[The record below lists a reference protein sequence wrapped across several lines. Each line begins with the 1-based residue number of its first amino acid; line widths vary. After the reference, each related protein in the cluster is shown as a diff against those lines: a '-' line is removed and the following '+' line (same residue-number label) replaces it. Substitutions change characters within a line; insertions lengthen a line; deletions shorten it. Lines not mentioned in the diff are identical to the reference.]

1 MKGEK
6 LFILYKDSNN
16 SVKERCRIDKW
27 TFQDRIMGEQCITF
41 STECE
46 KPIPFAIG
54 DYCTYRGATFYLNNL
69 PSVSQ
74 TAKRNQIG
82 NAFKYENVKFESEAS
97 DLGRVIMLD
106 VTPTTGD
113 YIPSEGTNYTGSANF
128 QLFCGETNAL
138 INGKSVTYTPVCTL
152 AGKIQAN
159 LDRAFPKAG
168 WHIHVNLSSTEK
180 KKGKTWLVTHTDDKV
195 LSFNNTTVQ
204 AALSEVHNTF
214 KLDYFIRG
222 REIYIGYSLGA
233 VTSDQTTIDET
244 SANKKYFYFGYGRGY
259 ADKDNQGLAL
269 FQIKETSNQQQQLI
283 TRLRAIGSTKN
294 MPYRYYNKKYNLS
307 QSLFPQNLQLPDT
320 FEAPNIKDKNNIS
333 RKKLFPFLCAVL
345 GDTSDAYIDKNDDCM
360 STKEGLREGFA
371 QWDGSNADLEE
382 IYPTIKESTYGE
394 LRAADCEDID
404 GRTESKGTV
413 SDALGH
419 KSFLNYDD
427 HERIDEIVS
436 VGYLADGK
444 IIDDANIGDG
454 IVPNGNGDH
463 PHIDLDAVINENTKN
478 GQYINS
484 VGKHCWIE
492 EKDLFTVKDQDAGS
506 YFMSP
511 SYGHLWCGVKYSTSH
526 NSEIEIGYRIKVYI
540 TPKSKNKE
548 VLAGTY
554 SHIVGNIKNGDS
566 DFIEFELPDLPDVKS
581 SKSQIERIKLDE
593 KSDVRVTFELIFTK
607 KDYAGLDYSITYY
620 VGKSKYEKGLSTD
633 FKPQYRWANA
643 QYSETFDKSPFHVI
657 IKDLGIQDFK
667 ATFSGKDKPAIVMSD
682 GHCVARTFEIGDDVK
697 KVTFLKNGR
706 EYAGWQLSLT
716 RATDSSLHI
725 YYPSTNGRLKAGDHY
740 VLTGIVMPDVYIK
753 AAEVRLLVAATQYL
767 ADNSETK
774 FTYEPHIDEIYLI
787 RNYDRCENEG
797 DVTKSVYWNLYAGL
811 KFPFL
816 SIPKT
821 EDSTEIPPVVNITI
835 ETLTIKEG
843 DSLAPKVEITLNND
857 IEQSTYQKITT
868 AVNRIYDGSIFKAQ
882 HANSGSILSEVQLL
896 INQIC
901 DKKYLSKLTSDTAD
915 GLITFLKGV
924 KFGEKYGISDT
935 GRAELDRVDVGHFVE
950 RVSGGVMR
958 MDAEGH
964 SYVEVDKLYVRMKAY
979 FDSLEIIKFL
989 YSYGNRIAG
998 RGGVRI
1004 SKVEDKGAFY
1014 RCYFL
1019 QEQDGIKIRNP
1030 FVVKD
1035 QAIAK
1040 DFNIKEGTTE
1050 HASNHYL
1057 WRAVT
1062 SIGDNYVDL
1071 SKTNCDA
1078 GSDAPL
1084 VGDSLCQFGY
1094 QGTDKENRDRQNAI
1108 MESVVGS
1115 GTPSYVL
1122 LHGINTFSLDGKDII
1137 SMGFDETNNEAYLR
1151 TYGNAYIG
1159 ARDGSSYIKY
1169 SKSGLEA
1176 KLAKLDMVVGGQSQS
1191 LDKYIEEHSAAGQS
1205 VALWKIIPSAGAISD
1220 LGGKLSFKVQKIAD
1234 GVAQTFSEQYLL
1246 NVEKCG
1252 LYAYDGTDDY
1262 STPGKSL
1269 NVGVEYPIAD
1279 LYKSAKYLNIVLKSG
1294 IGNKVLATLTLNEAG
1309 KVTIPDVY
1317 SIVTSKR
1324 AIDNASDLLTVTVK
1338 KNDSSITSQAALQAE
1353 GLALYAYDGIDDFSS
1368 AGKPVTC
1375 GSAVRIYDLYKSGK
1389 YLNLVLKKG
1398 SKIVDVKTLL
1408 PVGKS
1413 AKVYQYWL
1421 DPPVLTVTSDEWGV
1435 VQQKGAVAK
1444 LYVRNADGTAAHIKV
1459 VKYYQSSVYDAGGD
1473 CEFVYDFTTYDQGVC
1488 EIRVTA
1494 MKTLYDSTAD
1504 MRYPVPT
1511 ASVRMEIEMQ
1521 DGTKLNTTLTVN
1533 VDYSKT
1539 SVRFKILE
1547 DRVKSTVA
1555 SVNEKLKSVSKIE
1568 QKANEIDLRVRS
1580 MGVGRNLLKD
1590 TEFTELK
1597 NVTGGVSLIAD
1608 DTKKHGGA
1616 GGIYINGVGNTSFTG
1631 FGFRYKARVE
1641 PGTNYI
1647 GSVWVMTENAS
1658 SIDNGLFIEFQSNRD
1673 GKGTARDHISTSRIQ
1688 PSGGGVW
1695 ERFEFVVTTPANC
1708 KQMEMN
1714 VYLAQNGVLYLSEPQ
1729 LERQLKAGDKA
1740 SPWSPYGGLREAG
1753 LNLRDGTFTAT
1764 GENFLFKLAN
1774 GTTVLAINEQGKLK
1788 AELIEAQEITGEMI
1802 AQPFRTYNT
1811 GKEFAT
1817 GKSFSWRI
1825 TQSYAEFG
1833 IITFSSRFDGSNI
1846 NIYND
1851 TDTEVSLSL
1860 LLMREGLQRIVIP
1873 ARMMLRAQGILHIA
1887 SNSTRWYMLCPYEAI
1902 SGGVRLVDFK
1912 KS

>member
-1 MKGEK
+1 MDIFSPKNSK
-6 LFILYKDSNN
+6 LF
-16 SVKERCRIDKW
+16 SVA
-27 TFQDRIMGEQCITF
+27 ITQEAEHVQELMRSDYIKLSWRDTVKKVLPVGSYINYNGIKF
-41 STECE
+41 SLLDEYTPNE
-46 KPIPFAIG
+46 
-54 DYCTYRGATFYLNNL
+54 
-69 PSVSQ
+69 VSEVE
-74 TAKRNQIG
+74 
-82 NAFKYENVKFESEAS
+82 FKYEPEFQHPMMV
-97 DLGRVIMLD
+97 LGRMPLALKTTNSSGEPILEYDWNMTDKPSKILAYICLRLNKDFNITDTGWGFQILSAFD
-106 VTPTTGD
+106 VVSATCTFSNTD
-113 YIPSEGTNYTGSANF
+113 Y
-128 QLFCGETNAL
+128 
-138 INGKSVTYTPVCTL
+138 
-152 AGKIQAN
+152 
-159 LDRAFPKAG
+159 
-168 WHIHVNLSSTEK
+168 LS
-180 KKGKTWLVTHTDDKV
+180 
-195 LSFNNTTVQ
+195 
-204 AALSEVHNTF
+204 ALSEICNRFSSENNTVEYLIDWER
-214 KLDYFIRG
+214 KQIYLGVNISVGQSATLKVGDNIKAPSTSSSKEGYYNRFIVKGSSRN
-222 REIYIGYSLGA
+222 IWQKSLSGES
-233 VTSDQTTIDET
+233 VSTNT
-244 SANKKYFYFGYGRGY
+244 R
-259 ADKDNQGLAL
+259 LAL
-269 FQIKETSNQQQQLI
+269 DNSKYSN
-283 TRLRAIGSTKN
+283 G
-294 MPYRYYNKKYNLS
+294 
-307 QSLFPQNLQLPDT
+307 
-320 FEAPNIKDKNNIS
+320 
-333 RKKLFPFLCAVL
+333 
-345 GDTSDAYIDKNDDCM
+345 YIDKAKQGEPIL
-360 STKEGLREGFA
+360 TKVLVY
-371 QWDGSNADLEE
+371 DE
-382 IYPTIKESTYGE
+382 IYPKLDLYAYDVRERNRYLLDDSGKKVVDYYKANGDAEYKTYSVWYIRLAYPVYNTDKTIKEW
-394 LRAADCEDID
+394 
-404 GRTESKGTV
+404 K
-413 SDALGH
+413 
-419 KSFLNYDD
+419 
-427 HERIDEIVS
+427 
-436 VGYLADGK
+436 
-444 IIDDANIGDG
+444 
-454 IVPNGNGDH
+454 
-463 PHIDLDAVINENTKN
+463 
-478 GQYINS
+478 
-484 VGKHCWIE
+484 
-492 EKDLFTVKDQDAGS
+492 
-506 YFMSP
+506 
-511 SYGHLWCGVKYSTSH
+511 
-526 NSEIEIGYRIKVYI
+526 
-540 TPKSKNKE
+540 
-548 VLAGTY
+548 
-554 SHIVGNIKNGDS
+554 
-566 DFIEFELPDLPDVKS
+566 
-581 SKSQIERIKLDE
+581 
-593 KSDVRVTFELIFTK
+593 
-607 KDYAGLDYSITYY
+607 
-620 VGKSKYEKGLSTD
+620 
-633 FKPQYRWANA
+633 
-643 QYSETFDKSPFHVI
+643 
-657 IKDLGIQDFK
+657 DFK
-667 ATFSGKDKPAIVMSD
+667 ATKELVLD
-682 GHCVARTFEIGDDVK
+682 GHTLMAAFVANEQGSHSALAGRDFKMYYHTIGETIPKNTNTGDTGVEI
-697 KVTFLKNGR
+697 
-706 EYAGWQLSLT
+706 
-716 RATDSSLHI
+716 
-725 YYPSTNGRLKAGDHY
+725 KAGDY
-740 VLTGIVMPDVYIK
+740 EINFDKENGDIIIPTTSKLGLIPWGEKTPSLLCDKVVLYNLAMSS
-753 AAEVRLLVAATQYL
+753 EYL
-767 ADNSETK
+767 ASAQRELEAQALKDIAAKFSDNNNYSFKSNPVAFEK
-774 FTYEPHIDEIYLI
+774 SNPDLYIGRSVIYEDINGYKLQT
-787 RNYDRCENEG
+787 R
-797 DVTKSVYWNLYAGL
+797 VTKLITKLDFSFQQEISVGNAHIKGNTQTL
-811 KFPFL
+811 KEDVKSANENINIL
-816 SIPKT
+816 S
-821 EDSTEIPPVVNITI
+821 
-835 ETLTIKEG
+835 
-843 DSLAPKVEITLNND
+843 ALNNAMSAKSD
-857 IEQSTYQKITT
+857 AYYRALQTIIH
-868 AVNRIYDGSIFKAQ
+868 NF
-882 HANSGSILSEVQLL
+882 ANIGEEV
-896 INQIC
+896 
-901 DKKYLSKLTSDTAD
+901 KTKLSKVSKDIAQD
-915 GLITFLKGV
+915 VITFLKGIQIGKKYSIDENGNGKLNSLSV
-924 KFGEKYGISDT
+924 GE
-935 GRAELDRVDVGHFVE
+935 FVE
-950 RVSGGVMR
+950 KVSGGIIR
-958 MDAEGH
+958 MDADGH
-964 SYVEVDKLYVRMKAY
+964 SYAEVDKLYVRMKAY
-979 FDSLEIIKFL
+979 FDSLEIIKVQ

-998 RGGVRI
+998 RGGVRVTR
-1004 SKVEDKGAFY
+1004 VEDKGTFY
-1014 RCYFL
+1014 RCYFF
-1019 QEQDGIKIRNP
+1019 QEQDGIKIKNP
-1030 FVVKD
+1030 FIVKD

-1040 DFNIKEGTTE
+1040 DFNIQEGTTE
-1050 HASNHYL
+1050 HVANHYL

-1062 SIGDNYVDL
+1062 GVGKDYVDL

-1084 VGDSLCQFGY
+1084 VGDSLCQLGY
-1094 QGTDKENRDRQNAI
+1094 QGTDSENRDRQNAI

-1122 LHGINTFSLDGKDII
+1122 LQGINSFSLAGKDMV
-1137 SMGFDETNNEAYLR
+1137 SMGFDELNNEAYLHV
-1151 TYGNAYIG
+1151 YGNAYIG
-1159 ARDGSSYIKY
+1159 ARDKSSYIQYGKN
-1169 SKSGLEA
+1169 GLEA
-1176 KLAKLDMVVGGQSQS
+1176 KLAKLDISVGGESKP
-1191 LDKYIEEHSAAGQS
+1191 LDKYIEEHSPSGKDSVIWKIVPS
-1205 VALWKIIPSAGAISD
+1205 VAAITDKAGKI
-1220 LGGKLSFKVQKIAD
+1220 LFRVQKIAA
-1234 GVAQTFSEQYLL
+1234 GSVTTFSEQYLL
-1246 NVEKCG
+1246 NVEKAG

-1262 STPGKSL
+1262 TGVGKSI
-1269 NVGVEYPIAD
+1269 NVGVEYSLSD
-1279 LYKSAKYLNIVLKSG
+1279 LYTSNKYLNVALKSG
-1294 IGNKVLATLTLNEAG
+1294 TDGKVLATLTLNEAG

-1368 AGKPVTC
+1368 TGKPVEC

-1435 VQQKGAVAK
+1435 VQQKGAVTK

-1488 EIRVTA
+1488 EIRITA

-1547 DRVKSTVA
+1547 DRIKSTVA

-1568 QKANEIDLRVRS
+1568 QKANEIDLRVKS

-1608 DTKKHGGA
+1608 ETKKHGGA

-1673 GKGTARDHISTSRIQ
+1673 GKGSARDHISTSRIQ

-1695 ERFEFVVTTPANC
+1695 ERFEFVVKTPANC

-1714 VYLAQNGVLYLSEPQ
+1714 VYLAQNGVLYMSEPQ

-1851 TDTEVSLSL
+1851 TDTEVTLSL